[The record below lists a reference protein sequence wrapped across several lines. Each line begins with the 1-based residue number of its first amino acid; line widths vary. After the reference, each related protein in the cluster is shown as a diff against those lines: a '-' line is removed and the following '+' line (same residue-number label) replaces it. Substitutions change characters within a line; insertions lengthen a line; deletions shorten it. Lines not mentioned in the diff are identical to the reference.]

1 MTSKT
6 RVAVIYGGKSAEHS
20 VSCVTSGAIMAHL
33 EPERYEIIPIAITRV
48 GTCTIRLTDGLE
60 IKNGHLPEV
69 EEADELTVSL
79 NPRGAGQIH
88 NVTRGTLHAEIDVV
102 FPALHG
108 VNGEDG
114 TVQGVLEMAGIPYVG
129 TGVMASAVSMDK
141 EFMRKL

>member
-6 RVAVIYGGKSAEHS
+6 RVAVIYGGKSTEHS
-20 VSCVTSGAIMAHL
+20 VSCVTAGAIMAHL
-33 EPERYEIIPIAITRV
+33 DPERYEIIPIAITRE
-48 GTCTIRLTDGLE
+48 GTWTIGVTEGLE
-60 IKNGHLPEV
+60 ITNGQLPEV

-108 VNGEDG
+108 D
-114 TVQGVLEMAGIPYVG
+114 
-129 TGVMASAVSMDK
+129 
-141 EFMRKL
+141 RKSVV